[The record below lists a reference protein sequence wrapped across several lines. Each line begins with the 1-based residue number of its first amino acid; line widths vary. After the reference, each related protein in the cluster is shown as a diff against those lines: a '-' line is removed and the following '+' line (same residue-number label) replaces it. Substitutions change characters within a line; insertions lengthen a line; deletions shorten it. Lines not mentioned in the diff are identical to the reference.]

1 MMACTGTSCIEH
13 VGTWTASAG
22 RMPDGGAEQRQ
33 RRRGEDGPSQQKR
46 VLTKPTRSR
55 CRAAGVRFV
64 NKNCESFLI
73 AKRSWPRPALSHPTD
88 CMLMR

>member
-46 VLTKPTRSR
+46 ALSPTRSR
-55 CRAAGVRFV
+55 CDSGGGRSL
-64 NKNCESFLI
+64 CEQKL
-73 AKRSWPRPALSHPTD
+73 
-88 CMLMR
+88 

>member
-46 VLTKPTRSR
+46 ALTKPDPV
-55 CRAAGVRFV
+55 AVRFGRR
-64 NKNCESFLI
+64 
-73 AKRSWPRPALSHPTD
+73 ARAL
-88 CMLMR
+88 

>member
-46 VLTKPTRSR
+46 VLTQAVPDVR
-55 CRAAGVRFV
+55 RAL
-64 NKNCESFLI
+64 CEQKL
-73 AKRSWPRPALSHPTD
+73 
-88 CMLMR
+88 

>member
-46 VLTKPTRSR
+46 AFFFFFFLDVW
-55 CRAAGVRFV
+55 RAL
-64 NKNCESFLI
+64 CEQKL
-73 AKRSWPRPALSHPTD
+73 
-88 CMLMR
+88 

>member
-46 VLTKPTRSR
+46 ALSRSR
-55 CRAAGVRFV
+55 AGARFV

>member
-46 VLTKPTRSR
+46 DPLSLA
-55 CRAAGVRFV
+55 RA
-64 NKNCESFLI
+64 L
-73 AKRSWPRPALSHPTD
+73 
-88 CMLMR
+88 